1 MQSSVD
7 PAIDEKP
14 YIIHF
19 RDPADFIPRPE
30 PIGTRF
36 RIFHPPSP
44 PPQTKEE
51 TKAEIQTEKKEENT
65 ESKRKFLADFE
76 PDQLAEILKH
86 AEPLGVKTVEELENF
101 ISSSEIIQ
109 HRFKMIYAIAIV
121 LNIGYIGFIATRG
134 GTGLKLAM
142 EVLGFYISQTTSLG
156 IGITVGILDTLMFI
170 LLFDHDKEASKT
182 TVDFGVWRM
191 KPISERLQEF
201 FSEAYRQPHKFVYKL
216 GLLLFNSASMMTV
229 LLGLVELFPLPLLLA
244 LTPFVLII
252 GNFYMKVYSNA
263 EADDGVKYF
272 GEGGETLFGDLKRG
286 KVSMVISILLKS
298 LSMSI
303 LSAFPLFYNIG
314 IDWSNLFNLPA
325 QGSQVF
331 AILLSLATF
340 MRGLLVFHT
349 ITAKHYREP
358 EKQLHELLKQIHGG
372 DKATPEE
379 YADMIKK
386 LEKQILSEQG
396 IFKLMTK
403 EPADFIQF
411 LFRITAGIFISSKGS
426 SVTNIVSALFCFI
439 FALTGAKAN
448 FDREKI
454 LAEIEKLRDKK
465 TDDATQSDWEKWV
478 RRFALLLAINS
489 AASDSI
495 SVLGS
500 LNIPNSSLGLSF
512 LAAATDRLLSTSRFN
527 YKKVEENL
535 VSVARTKLTHFK
547 PAPTPTSKK
556 DTYPEVVIEI
566 HESPPVVQQE
576 PVPEWIIKINT

>member
-1 MQSSVD
+1 MQSFVD

-19 RDPADFIPRPE
+19 RDPDFTPPPK

-36 RIFHPPSP
+36 HLFHPPTP
-44 PPQTKEE
+44 PPQNKEE
-51 TKAEIQTEKKEENT
+51 KKAEIKTEKKEEKT
-65 ESKRKFLADFE
+65 EPKHKYLTDFE
-76 PDQLAEILKH
+76 PDELAEILKH
-86 AEPLGVKTVEELENF
+86 AKPLGVKTVEELEDL
-101 ISSSEIIQ
+101 ISASEIIQ
-109 HRFKMIYAIAIV
+109 HRFKMIYAIAIF

-142 EVLGFYISQTTSLG
+142 EVLGFYLSQTTSLG
-156 IGITVGILDTLMFI
+156 IGITVGILDTLMFT
-170 LLFDHDKEASKT
+170 LLFDPDKEASKA
-182 TVDFGVWRM
+182 TVDFRVWRM

-201 FSEAYRQPHKFVYKL
+201 FSEAYRQPHKFLYKL

-229 LLGLVELFPLPLLLA
+229 LLGLVEIFPLPLLFA
-244 LTPFVLII
+244 LTPIVLII

-272 GEGGETLFGDLKRG
+272 GEVRDTLFGDLKRG
-286 KVSMVISILLKS
+286 KVSMVISIFLKS

-314 IDWSNLFNLPA
+314 IDWANLFNLPA
-325 QGSQVF
+325 QGSQAL
-331 AILLSLATF
+331 AILLALATF

-358 EKQLHELLKQIHGG
+358 EKQLHELLKQIHG
-372 DKATPEE
+372 DKTTPEE
-379 YADMIKK
+379 YAEMIKK
-386 LEKQILSEQG
+386 LEKEISSEQG

-411 LFRITAGIFISSKGS
+411 LFRIAAGIFIFYKNSSS
-426 SVTNIVSALFCFI
+426 TDIVSGLLCFI
-439 FALTGAKAN
+439 FAITGVKAN

-454 LAEIEKLRDKK
+454 VAAIEKLQGKK
-465 TDDATQSDWEKWV
+465 TDETTRADWEKWV
-478 RRFALLLAINS
+478 RCFALILAIDS

-500 LNIPNSSLGLSF
+500 LNIPNSSLALSF
-512 LAAATDRLLSTSRFN
+512 LAVTTDRLLSTFRFN
-527 YKKVEENL
+527 YKKIEENL

-547 PAPTPTSKK
+547 PAPPPDLKK
-556 DTYPEVVIEI
+556 DSCPEVVIEI
-566 HESPPVVQQE
+566 KE
-576 PVPEWIIKINT
+576 PLSCASARTCS